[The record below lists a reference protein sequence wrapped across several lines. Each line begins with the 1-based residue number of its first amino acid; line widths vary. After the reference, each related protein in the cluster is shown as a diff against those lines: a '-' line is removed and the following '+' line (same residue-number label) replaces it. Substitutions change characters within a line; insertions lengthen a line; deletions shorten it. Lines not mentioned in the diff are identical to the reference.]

1 MPDSFR
7 RLDSMCKIFPD
18 IPRIWNV
25 VNQEVE
31 ILYPNTWNPK
41 LFAGVDGECL
51 ESEQSTFVHDP
62 SGLHLTLC
70 PGNITSCRIDNGF
83 RHRYIVNDGIQE
95 Y

>member
-1 MPDSFR
+1 M
-7 RLDSMCKIFPD
+7 FPD
-18 IPRIWNV
+18 MPRIRNV

-51 ESEQSTFVHDP
+51 ESGQSTFAHDP

-70 PGNITSCRIDNGF
+70 PGNITSGRIDNGF
-83 RHRYIVNDGIQE
+83 RHRFNLNGGIQE

>member
-1 MPDSFR
+1 M
-7 RLDSMCKIFPD
+7 
-18 IPRIWNV
+18 
-25 VNQEVE
+25 NQEVE

-51 ESEQSTFVHDP
+51 ESGQSTFAHDP